1 MNYARTIEKHV
12 DVSIFRTRTGRQKC
26 RGSKVRC
33 PARSTT
39 LTAALARLWRKQDA
53 RASSVLRT
61 PGQFKSWRIT
71 WDG

>member
-39 LTAALARLWRKQDA
+39 LTAALARLCAQTGRSCLVSPPHSGA
-53 RASSVLRT
+53 
-61 PGQFKSWRIT
+61 I
-71 WDG
+71 